1 MAFGKAALTTHDVH
15 QGVALVSAAPRPAPH
30 LVILHGDT
38 LPPGHERIDADPRLA
53 SVRYATADRLDEVLP
68 GAQVLLVW
76 DLFSTAV
83 AAAWPKAD
91 ALRWV
96 HAATAGVDNLM
107 FPALVDSDVAVTNSR
122 GVFDRPMAEY
132 VLGLVLSFAKDF
144 PGSHDLQRDRV
155 WRHRETEPIAGR
167 RALVIGT
174 GPIGRAIAA
183 QLAAAGMT
191 VEAAGRTARTD
202 ADLGDVVE
210 ASLGSTGP
218 DLGDA
223 LPRAD
228 YVVVAAPLTD
238 QTHRLIGARALSLMK
253 PTARLINVARG
264 PIVDEDALVR
274 ALRDGAIAGAA
285 LDVFETE
292 PLPESSPL
300 WDLPGVII
308 SPHMSGDI
316 VGWRTELVRLFTD
329 NLDRFLRGEEPR
341 NIVDKRRGYV
351 SGP

>member
-1 MAFGKAALTTHDVH
+1 MH

-53 SVRYATADRLDEVLP
+53 SVRYATADRLAEVLP
-68 GAQVLLVW
+68 GAHALFVW

-83 AAAWPKAD
+83 VAAWPKAD

-107 FPALVDSDVAVTNSR
+107 FPALVDSDVVVTNSR

-132 VLGLVLSFAKDF
+132 VLGLVLSFAKDLH
-144 PGSHDLQRDRV
+144 GTRDLQRDRV

-191 VEAAGRTARTD
+191 VEAAGRTARTGD
-202 ADLGDVVE
+202 PDLGDIV
-210 ASLGSTGP
+210 AATLGSGGP

-238 QTHRLIGARALSLMK
+238 ATRGLIGARALSLMK
-253 PTARLINVARG
+253 PAARLINVARG
-264 PIVDEDALVR
+264 PIVDEGALVR

-285 LDVFETE
+285 LDVFDTE
-292 PLPESSPL
+292 PLPEASPL
-300 WDLPGVII
+300 WDLPGVIV

-316 VGWRTELVRLFTD
+316 AGWRTELVRLFTD